1 MGGER
6 ERERRRCYVDC
17 GLWRAVALWRETED
31 RTNPGS
37 REGPNGWTD
46 SDSEEEEED

>member
-6 ERERRRCYVDC
+6 EREAEVLR

-46 SDSEEEEED
+46 SDSEEEEDD